1 MALTLRQE
9 NFATHYV
16 AYRHPESAYRHSF
29 DVGPDTLQASVRQM
43 ASEQMGN
50 LAVASRIAELEAQR
64 DLALSYDVADTQR
77 LWLDIATADPNE
89 LISLKVGCC
98 RYCRGF
104 EHGFQWRER
113 EYVEAVTAIEWENRR
128 VSKKLAQ
135 ALPDFAGGFGFNA
148 TLAPIADCPECH
160 GEGIE
165 RVVARDTT
173 KLSPGGRLLY
183 GGVKKTKNGLEI
195 IIADRTKAL
204 ENFTRMQGGFVDKSR
219 IDVSVTLAAASV
231 QLQTTD
237 PVEASRVYQDMIRGI
252 AHK

>member
-1 MALTLRQE
+1 MALTLKQE
-9 NFATHYV
+9 NFATHFV
-16 AYRHPESAYRHSF
+16 AYRHAESAYRHSY
-29 DVGPDTLQASVRQM
+29 DVTPQTLQSSVRAGACEVM
-43 ASEQMGN
+43 AVP
-50 LAVASRIAELEAQR
+50 AVAQRIAELEAQR
-64 DLALSYDVADTQR
+64 DLALTYDVADTQR

-113 EYVEAVTAIEWENRR
+113 EYVEAVNAVEWENRR
-128 VSKKLAQ
+128 VSKKRAQ
-135 ALPDFAGGFGFNA
+135 PLPDFGGGFGFNA
-148 TLAPIADCPECH
+148 TLAPVPDCPECH

-173 KLSPGGRLLY
+173 KLTPGGRLLY
-183 GGVKKTKNGLEI
+183 GGVKKTKNGVEI

-237 PVEASRVYQDMIRGI
+237 PVEASRVYQDMIKGI